1 MSRRTR
7 RITIAWPATIGGAV
21 VVLAVGLGAAAFL
34 SGPPASQAVG
44 VATTA
49 ALAAPSVLLGVLLL
63 IRRPRLWTGAQLA
76 AVGSVPFIT
85 AAWSLPPVLADTV
98 WRAIPSAISWP
109 LWFIAPMLLTFTFPD
124 GHALTP
130 RWRPVLWAV
139 PLVSAASVA
148 SVLLSAS
155 EWTYSGLRPPPLPPE
170 AVSSALS
177 TALLICLLALIA
189 VAVVSVVLRFRRG
202 DAVTRLQVRWLATG
216 FMLVPIGMSAA
227 LISVAVTGDA
237 ALVGSIFIAAIG
249 LALPLAVWIAVTRH
263 GLYEIGRVVSRTV
276 SYTIVTA
283 LVIGVYAVVVTSTTW
298 LLPELPTLGVALAT
312 LAAAAL
318 FLPVLRF
325 VQRRIDRRFDRE
337 HFDAQKTVDAFG
349 EHLRTGTDPS
359 TAADDLADAVERTL
373 QPVSVGLWRAEPQR

>member
-34 SGPPASQAVG
+34 SGPPATQAVG

-63 IRRPRLWTGAQLA
+63 IRRPRLWTGAQLS

-189 VAVVSVVLRFRRG
+189 VAVVSVVLRYRRG

-227 LISVAVTGDA
+227 LSSVAVTGDA

-298 LLPELPTLGVALAT
+298 LLPELSTLGVALAT

-318 FLPVLRF
+318 FFPVLRF

-359 TAADDLADAVERTL
+359 TAAADLADAVERTL
-373 QPVSVGLWRAEPQR
+373 QPSSLGLWTAGAQR